1 MADDLSSHGF
11 EMVTDEEGNE
21 FVKLMFMDE
30 NNESSG
36 FALVSPEDAKK
47 IMNGEATLQNI
58 IDEDGKQV
66 LTLVPVEQDQLVL
79 QETGDAGEHG
89 NTERPQSPA
98 AEITTKVADPNVTSS
113 EAMSMEVEQDA
124 DNPQTSKTASE
135 VAAEEQSAVVNQDEN
150 GERFTITEQPAL
162 LDGQPVQLVSLLDS
176 AGNVIEQKHGT
187 HGSQVVMEL
196 SGQAFCYE
204 IQGPSDNGEPI
215 SSTLMFADEQAES
228 QTVDNTVTSEPN
240 QQQWTATEAIKQP
253 ENETPPGQQFTLTEV
268 SATLDGKNIQTVIL
282 EDDKKNIIDQKYGH
296 FGEHVIIELN
306 GQTIDYS
313 FMGPS
318 EDGQPIQTVLVVT
331 NDVGGEDS
339 EAGLTASNWC
349 PSGLSHELYT
359 AVRRNAEAIYHERL
373 INRTD
378 LTFPQPGSELFN
390 PKKGYAD
397 MPAALELARSYA
409 VGASQGETLE
419 KYDLLRNHAK
429 IYHCGPQARPLT
441 VMEMVINEGASQ
453 ICRFKPVLIFH
464 KRELFHLAQLI
475 TQACSQEIKVAQA
488 SYHPQQQ
495 VKQTSQLLHTIQPE
509 SAAVSGQVAS
519 SQLAMLESRGLTA
532 IQPSHVSA
540 NSGLIGT
547 AVPFSPDS
555 GVVLAYTAKDSSAE
569 AAKSRQSLNVNNLQS
584 YMSNMAVV
592 KRDPTHKLSAAE
604 SEALRLAAVN
614 ALTDLPVTM
623 EVKPK
628 SDCTNIERASWERAT
643 ELAALR
649 SESAMGTNDPHA
661 IASLLVNDTTR
672 VDSVREI
679 ALLYG
684 RTPLQGGQ
692 QQQQQSS
699 MMSPSYSGGQLS
711 SQTKSPLLTPYESA
725 CNEAAAYLAAG
736 QPALLTRRRELAEL
750 ARKVVRNCGC
760 QFPHAPTLDRGYF
773 TVDQVMELDLSVAE
787 QLLNDPLERLD
798 LNTNTSDSESDLS
811 CEEHNILNE
820 ISIFAATGADTL
832 RKVRILSLPGCSFTG
847 IVPVH
852 LNQCINLVEL
862 NLSDNYLHAFPR
874 CLYLPKLERLN
885 LSKNPILVR
894 FANEIGP
901 PLIEQFPKLTSVE
914 LDPELKAVL
923 RPQALAYLCP
933 NLKSINGEEFNVE
946 VTEETSKIAQAAKQ
960 ELAGLVHSKWEDD
973 LVEYFKKSVPHR
985 DLILVTETLVAHAV
999 NQCASVDEPF
1009 KHCKAVL
1016 ARQIAEEFL
1025 APKVVD
1031 DEDDEENPSPEPS
1044 EPHAEE
1050 PASTA
1055 PAATTTV
1062 SAVTTST
1069 EATSM
1074 STGATQSA
1082 GATAESSEQKAQHT
1096 TSTEESTASAMTAE
1110 GDTGDKTHNTTSTT
1124 TDKKKDERKDPEAE
1138 REAVA
1143 AANNM
1148 ALLPDEPL
1156 DRLAGVIGTAMQ
1168 HGKTVVYSV
1177 IRSAARQPNGD
1188 LIIPVVGGSMANGF
1202 ESRGEDG
1209 YEQSDNE
1216 NNAPGTM
1223 GTTKQAG
1230 QRRLPVGGTR
1240 AVPTGAAVLG
1250 QRRAGLLMA
1259 NAGRASSGLI
1269 KQRTATVASRKHE
1282 EEYALASAIS
1292 SHIYSNYGDLDDH
1305 ADQVVTP
1312 KPVKQPGQW
1321 QPGKRGRPPASFSQ
1335 KRAQAQKEEKETAEL
1350 LQNVKIPPP
1359 HAPPPATLRMS
1370 TRDSNRM
1377 KRFSAYGAIDTAA
1390 ALAGQEEALMFAAI
1404 AQEDEEVEGIFS
1416 SKTSKDD
1423 DFEASLHPTKR
1434 QRRSEET
1441 SDESEHVLRSE
1452 LTTPIHPTPGRRG
1465 RKPKPKPLISHTA
1478 STTITAG
1485 IVEDTIQSE
1494 TDLEDEA
1501 TVRKIIEA
1509 SIKADSVPPVPSLVQ
1524 LGRIVDY
1531 DPLHFIRCHARDN
1544 DPLDCSTKVWRCAI
1558 EPDPNDPKKTT
1569 SIVATC
1575 GGECVCLIDCQ
1586 TGKVLKRFKHV
1597 GEEFYSVAWTTVEM
1611 ASGHKTNLLAAAG
1624 KLKEIRLLHPERL
1637 VCYAELKGHREEIA
1651 CMVFHPSKPT
1661 VLFSGDS
1668 KACVCV
1674 WDIGVPSA
1682 PDYRT
1687 RHHLLMRLVC
1697 PRPNLNPVLNLIFM
1711 PNYDTLLAGC
1721 EDGVFAW
1728 TVSDFRKQR
1737 FVEERPP
1744 TMEIKIPT
1752 NREPCFDGLA
1762 RLSENLIIV
1771 KCVEEGEIYVI
1782 DFGQLLLNRKGSAA
1796 AKKIVTA
1803 EVLGRIRWQTTD
1815 EIYINVTARPGLG
1828 AVVCGDNE
1836 GTIWL
1841 YDLQQRVVNEGTN
1854 QKFNVK
1860 PNKILEWPECSVGGT
1875 REEDPQMKDTINS
1888 GFKNPVVNSTDI
1900 SSDGKYLVAVTDNNL
1915 LEFSPLPSV
1924 FVCQS
1929 ASRGGLACT
1938 MSRQQN
1944 SRPAAKRSHN
1954 QAFGDITDSSSS
1966 NSEVSQKSSAAAV
1979 LKNKS
1984 MTTSL
1989 KRDRIFRSICIIHS
2003 FPSKNEYLNFAF
2015 FYFRIQKELSE
2026 ISNDPPPNCSAFPR
2040 GDNLYEWVSTIL
2052 GPPGSVYEGGIFYLD
2067 IHFPLDYPFKPPKV
2081 TFKTRIYHCNI
2092 NSHGLICLDILK
2104 DNWSPALT
2112 VSKLLLSICSLL
2124 TDCNPS
2130 DPLVGSIASQYMN
2143 NRSEHDRIAKMWTKK
2158 YASAVS
2164 YNFSNT
2170 SSSRS
2175 TAREARQSGSVRESE
2190 SNSNHRENSP
2200 DGAEEDNTS
2209 DSTAPSVE
2217 SASNI
2222 N

>member
-1 MADDLSSHGF
+1 MTDDLASHGF
-11 EMVTDEEGNE
+11 EVVTDEEGNE
-21 FVKLMFMDE
+21 LVKLMFMDE

-79 QETGDAGEHG
+79 QDTTDGGEHANSEQTQNSNAEIASKG
-89 NTERPQSPA
+89 SESNVASGEALSLEVEHAVDNAQINKTA
-98 AEITTKVADPNVTSS
+98 AE
-113 EAMSMEVEQDA
+113 MS
-124 DNPQTSKTASE
+124 
-135 VAAEEQSAVVNQDEN
+135 AAEQSAALDQDES

-176 AGNVIEQKHGT
+176 SGNVIEQKHGT
-187 HGSQVVMEL
+187 HGSQIVMEL

-204 IQGPSDNGEPI
+204 IQGPSETGEPI
-215 SSTLMFADEQAES
+215 SAQS
-228 QTVDNTVTSEPN
+228 QTVDTTSTNEPN
-240 QQQWTATEAIKQP
+240 QQQWPASEVIKQP

-268 SATLDGKNIQTVIL
+268 SAALDGKNIQTVIL
-282 EDDKKNIIDQKYGH
+282 EDDKKNVIDQKYGH

-331 NDVGGEDS
+331 NDVGGGEDS
-339 EAGLTASNWC
+339 EAGLTAANWC
-349 PSGLSHELYT
+349 PSGLSLDLYT

-373 INRTD
+373 INRAD

-397 MPAALELARSYA
+397 MQAALELARSYA
-409 VGASQGETLE
+409 VGANQGETLE
-419 KYDLLRNHAK
+419 RYELLRNHAK

-441 VMEMVINEGASQ
+441 VTEMVVNEGASQ

-475 TQACSQEIKVAQA
+475 TQACSQEIKVAQV
-488 SYHPQQQ
+488 SYQSQKQQQ
-495 VKQTSQLLHTIQPE
+495 VKQTTQMLHTIQPE
-509 SAAVSGQVAS
+509 SAVVSGQVAN

-532 IQPSHVSA
+532 IQPSHVPA
-540 NSGLIGT
+540 NAGLIGT
-547 AVPFSPDS
+547 TVPFSPDS
-555 GVVLAYTAKDSSAE
+555 GVVLAYTAKDASAE
-569 AAKSRQSLNVNNLQS
+569 AAKSRQSLNVNNLQN

-679 ALLYG
+679 AALYG

-692 QQQQQSS
+692 QQQQTSIV
-699 MMSPSYSGGQLS
+699 SPSYPGGQLS
-711 SQTKSPLLTPYESA
+711 GQNKSPLLTPYESA

-773 TVDQVMELDLSVAE
+773 TVDQIMELDLSVAE

-798 LNTNTSDSESDLS
+798 LDADTACSESDEALSLDLS

-832 RKVRILSLPGCSFTG
+832 RKVRILNLSGCSFTG

-874 CLYLPKLERLN
+874 CLYLSKLKRLN
-885 LSKNPILVR
+885 LNRNPLLVK
-894 FANEIGP
+894 FANEVGP
-901 PLIEQFPKLTSVE
+901 PLIEQFPKLISVE
-914 LDPELKAVL
+914 LDHELKDML
-923 RPQALAYLCP
+923 QPQALAYLCP
-933 NLKSINGEEFNVE
+933 NLKSINGEEFDVE
-946 VTEETSKIAQAAKQ
+946 VTEETAKIAQAAKQ

-1031 DEDDEENPSPEPS
+1031 DEDDEENPSRETS
-1044 EPHAEE
+1044 DSHAEE
-1050 PASTA
+1050 PPSTSA
-1055 PAATTTV
+1055 
-1062 SAVTTST
+1062 AVTVTPT
-1069 EATSM
+1069 EEASVATA
-1074 STGATQSA
+1074 ATQSA
-1082 GATAESSEQKAQHT
+1082 AESSDQQPQPVI
-1096 TSTEESTASAMTAE
+1096 STEEGATETKTVE
-1110 GDTGDKTHNTTSTT
+1110 GDTDKVCTTTSTT
-1124 TDKKKDERKDPEAE
+1124 NERKDPEAE

-1143 AANNM
+1143 AAHNM

-1216 NNAPGTM
+1216 NNAPT
-1223 GTTKQAG
+1223 TVAATKQAA
-1230 QRRLPVGGTR
+1230 QRRTTVGGTR
-1240 AVPTGAAVLG
+1240 TVPTGAAVLG

-1259 NAGRASSGLI
+1259 STGRASTGLI

-1282 EEYALASAIS
+1282 EEYAMASAIS
-1292 SHIYSNYGDLDDH
+1292 SHIYSNYGDLDDQT
-1305 ADQVVTP
+1305 DQVVAP
-1312 KPVKQPGQW
+1312 KPLKQPGHW

-1390 ALAGQEEALMFAAI
+1390 ALAGQEEALMVAAI
-1404 AQEDEEVEGIFS
+1404 AQEDEE
-1416 SKTSKDD
+1416 
-1423 DFEASLHPTKR
+1423 A
-1434 QRRSEET
+1434 EET
-1441 SDESEHVLRSE
+1441 GDEAEHVLRTEVATSA
-1452 LTTPIHPTPGRRG
+1452 HPTPGKRG
-1465 RKPKPKPLISHTA
+1465 RKPKPKPATSITVTTA
-1478 STTITAG
+1478 
-1485 IVEDTIQSE
+1485 VEVEE
-1494 TDLEDEA
+1494 TVQGEKDLEDEA
-1501 TVRKIIEA
+1501 TVRRIIEA
-1509 SIKADSVPPVPSLVQ
+1509 SAKADSVPPVPSLVQ

-1558 EPDPNDPKKTT
+1558 EPDPSDPKRTT

-1575 GGECVCLIDCQ
+1575 GGEC
-1586 TGKVLKRFKHV
+1586 
-1597 GEEFYSVAWTTVEM
+1597 EFYSVAWTTVEM
-1611 ASGHKTNLLAAAG
+1611 ASGHRTNLLAAAG

-1637 VCYAELKGHREEIA
+1637 SHLTLFDPTFQA
-1651 CMVFHPSKPT
+1651 CI
-1661 VLFSGDS
+1661 
-1668 KACVCV
+1668 CV

-1687 RHHLLMRLVC
+1687 RHHLLMRLLC

-1728 TVSDFRKQR
+1728 TIQDFKKQR
-1737 FVEERPP
+1737 FVEEKPP

-1762 RLSENLIIV
+1762 RLSENLVVI
-1771 KCVEEGEIYVI
+1771 KCVEEGEIYAF
-1782 DFGQLLLNRKGSAA
+1782 DFGQVSSIQLLLNRKGSSAS
-1796 AKKIVTA
+1796 KKVVTA
-1803 EVLGRIRWQTTD
+1803 EVLGKMRWQTTD

-1841 YDLQQRVVNEGTN
+1841 YDLQQHVVNEGSN
-1854 QKFNVK
+1854 QRFNVK
-1860 PNKILEWPECSVGGT
+1860 PNK
-1875 REEDPQMKDTINS
+1875 
-1888 GFKNPVVNSTDI
+1888 
-1900 SSDGKYLVAVTDNNL
+1900 
-1915 LEFSPLPSV
+1915 
-1924 FVCQS
+1924 VC
-1929 ASRGGLACT
+1929 
-1938 MSRQQN
+1938 
-1944 SRPAAKRSHN
+1944 H
-1954 QAFGDITDSSSS
+1954 
-1966 NSEVSQKSSAAAV
+1966 
-1979 LKNKS
+1979 
-1984 MTTSL
+1984 
-1989 KRDRIFRSICIIHS
+1989 
-2003 FPSKNEYLNFAF
+2003 
-2015 FYFRIQKELSE
+2015 
-2026 ISNDPPPNCSAFPR
+2026 
-2040 GDNLYEWVSTIL
+2040 L
-2052 GPPGSVYEGGIFYLD
+2052 G
-2067 IHFPLDYPFKPPKV
+2067 
-2081 TFKTRIYHCNI
+2081 
-2092 NSHGLICLDILK
+2092 
-2104 DNWSPALT
+2104 
-2112 VSKLLLSICSLL
+2112 
-2124 TDCNPS
+2124 
-2130 DPLVGSIASQYMN
+2130 
-2143 NRSEHDRIAKMWTKK
+2143 
-2158 YASAVS
+2158 
-2164 YNFSNT
+2164 
-2170 SSSRS
+2170 
-2175 TAREARQSGSVRESE
+2175 
-2190 SNSNHRENSP
+2190 
-2200 DGAEEDNTS
+2200 
-2209 DSTAPSVE
+2209 
-2217 SASNI
+2217 
-2222 N
+2222 